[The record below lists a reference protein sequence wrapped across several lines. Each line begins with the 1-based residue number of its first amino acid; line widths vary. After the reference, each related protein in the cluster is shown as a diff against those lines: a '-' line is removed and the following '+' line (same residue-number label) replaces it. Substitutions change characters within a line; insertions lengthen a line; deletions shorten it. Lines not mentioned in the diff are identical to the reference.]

1 MNCNH
6 EWYVFST
13 ELSHVC
19 LMVECRNCGAFGMV
33 DDPSKEEWGDAFH
46 APSNPGDGPK
56 QQRRLSTIKAGSNGF
71 IKRNRIN

>member
-19 LMVECRNCGAFGMV
+19 LMVECQKCGAFGTV

-46 APSNPGDGPK
+46 APSNPYRWQDNSRVTVRNNNVVY
-56 QQRRLSTIKAGSNGF
+56 QR
-71 IKRNRIN
+71 